1 MNLSQ
6 KRSKYALEKLS
17 EIQGEITNHK
27 EYGSYTSGL
36 PSMVL
41 SNGLA
46 QSFAFILGKKKQG
59 TPEMK
64 VIDWTIEWLG
74 KQDLIK
80 KTTNHRDFMKEI
92 SSMPQS
98 QYLASQKE
106 CLLLW
111 EWIKRYANS
120 NLFFDDKGEQ

>member
-6 KRSKYALEKLS
+6 KRSKYALEKLVQ
-17 EIQGEITNHK
+17 IQGELQGEK
-27 EYGSYTSGL
+27 AQKFRSYTSGL

-46 QSFAFILGKKKQG
+46 QSFAFILGKQG
-59 TPEMK
+59 NPEIK

-80 KTTNHRDFMKEI
+80 KTTNRREFMKEI
-92 SSMPQS
+92 SSMAQS

-120 NLFFDDKGEQ
+120 NLFN

>member
-27 EYGSYTSGL
+27 EFGSYTSGL

-46 QSFAFILGKKKQG
+46 QSFAFVLSKKKQG

-74 KQDLIK
+74 KQELIK

-111 EWIKRYANS
+111 EWIKRYAK
-120 NLFFDDKGEQ
+120 F